1 MRLPSVHEPSPPAAP
16 DARRHAPPRGMAQW
30 RHGFTLIEVMISAF
44 LLCVVGA
51 AIVGFLSALS
61 TGGTARQH
69 ISDPTIE
76 STLALRRLQ
85 VLAPDFRSVL
95 AAADQSAILWTSDRI
110 ASRSVHLSEVAL
122 LRFDPDAE
130 ELLLESVTREA
141 LIADRTLEHEFL
153 IGQYDSIL
161 GVFDSLRLDGM
172 LDREVLSEGSE
183 SVEFSA
189 AVGTSGIANATF
201 VGADSSAR
209 VRLAPETLEEPLR

>member
-1 MRLPSVHEPSPPAAP
+1 MQLSFVHEPLPPSAP
-16 DARRHAPPRGMAQW
+16 DARRQAPQRGAARW

-44 LLCVVGA
+44 LLCIVGA

-85 VLAPDFRSVL
+85 VLAPELRSVL

-122 LRFDPDAE
+122 LRFDPDTE
-130 ELLLESVTREA
+130 ELLLESVTPEA
-141 LIADRTLEHEFL
+141 LFADRTLEQEFL

-161 GVFDSLRLDGM
+161 GVFDTLRLDGM
-172 LDREVLSEGSE
+172 LDREVLSEGADSI
-183 SVEFSA
+183 EFSA
-189 AVGTSGIANATF
+189 AVGTSGVANATF
-201 VGADSSAR
+201 IGADSSAR

>member
-1 MRLPSVHEPSPPAAP
+1 MQLSFVHEPLQPSPP
-16 DARRHAPPRGMAQW
+16 DARRQAPQRGAARW

-95 AAADQSAILWTSDRI
+95 AAADQSALLWTSDRI

-122 LRFDPDAE
+122 LRFDPDTE

-172 LDREVLSEGSE
+172 LDRELLSEGADSI
-183 SVEFSA
+183 EFSA
-189 AVGTSGIANATF
+189 AVGTSGVANATF

>member
-1 MRLPSVHEPSPPAAP
+1 
-16 DARRHAPPRGMAQW
+16 MAQR

-44 LLCVVGA
+44 LLCIVGA

-61 TGGTARQH
+61 TGGTARQR

-95 AAADQSAILWTSDRI
+95 AAADQSALLWTSDRI

-122 LRFDPDAE
+122 LRFDPDTE

-172 LDREVLSEGSE
+172 LDRELLSEGADSI
-183 SVEFSA
+183 EFSA
-189 AVGTSGIANATF
+189 AVGTSGVADATF
-201 VGADSSAR
+201 IGADSSAR

>member
-1 MRLPSVHEPSPPAAP
+1 MQLSFVHEPLPPSAP
-16 DARRHAPPRGMAQW
+16 DARRQAPQRGAARW

-44 LLCVVGA
+44 LLSIVGA
-51 AIVGFLSALS
+51 AVVGFLSALS

-183 SVEFSA
+183 SVEFAA